1 MKRKKKKKSSGKQA
15 PAAPEYSVDEIISEF
30 WSEYEET
37 DFDFSE
43 ESGTE
48 EDDSVP
54 AAAAEQ
60 DSGDGSG
67 YEGASVTDDLLQWLE
82 GTEAWNPP
90 AVQESGASGDTS
102 AWDADAGADTSWS
115 VHDILDEYREN
126 ELVDEIVAEEDRP
139 AETDSVSTGSVPVS
153 GEAAAAAEEEPSAV
167 WESFPEISLVSGIG
181 EIAEAARKKPEAEEP
196 EEIEDLNFDLPYSI
210 RDIMQEFRASGEAG
224 GPAEDSVPAA
234 EEQPARE
241 ETDGNKV
248 GISTETAPEEALPV
262 GETKD
267 EEFDFSWGALLW
279 GKKKEAEPVVEENAV
294 PDPSATEDKSGSE
307 SAVPA
312 GDAGTETPGPV
323 ITAGA
328 FAHAE
333 SIENVTGGDE
343 KLRGLLSLE
352 NQVTANMPPTFIW
365 HCTGDESVPVEN
377 TLLLTAAMQRAGV
390 PYECHLFS
398 GGAHGISMC
407 NQEVETP
414 WPAVSK
420 WIELCK
426 TWLNSQFCFIP

>member
-1 MKRKKKKKSSGKQA
+1 MHICTFRAYDAPVIGYLQDDHDRLVAHKTRPAVVICAGGAYRWLSPREKDPVALFFSSIGYQTFLI
-15 PAAPEYSVDEIISEF
+15 EYSVGERAGALRPLRELA
-30 WSEYEET
+30 
-37 DFDFSE
+37 
-43 ESGTE
+43 ES
-48 EDDSVP
+48 VRLIR
-54 AAAAEQ
+54 AHAAE
-60 DSGDGSG
+60 
-67 YEGASVTDDLLQWLE
+67 W
-82 GTEAWNPP
+82 
-90 AVQESGASGDTS
+90 
-102 AWDADAGADTSWS
+102 
-115 VHDILDEYREN
+115 HI
-126 ELVDEIVAEEDRP
+126 
-139 AETDSVSTGSVPVS
+139 
-153 GEAAAAAEEEPSAV
+153 
-167 WESFPEISLVSGIG
+167 
-181 EIAEAARKKPEAEEP
+181 EP
-196 EEIEDLNFDLPYSI
+196 EHIAVLGFS
-210 RDIMQEFRASGEAG
+210 AG
-224 GPAEDSVPAA
+224 GHLAA
-234 EEQPARE
+234 SLGTLWQR
-241 ETDGNKV
+241 
-248 GISTETAPEEALPV
+248 PELELGDNCRPDALI
-262 GETKD
+262 
-267 EEFDFSWGALLW
+267 LCY
-279 GKKKEAEPVVEENAV
+279 
-294 PDPSATEDKSGSE
+294 
-307 SAVPA
+307 
-312 GDAGTETPGPV
+312 PV